1 MKSCPPKNKPP
12 KGECLMGMY
21 RRNVTAAV
29 ENKIQEDHPKTG
41 KREKDYLRSLVFLF
55 VIVAIAATVAD
66 FRREPVL
73 DGERQDFVIL
83 AEAAI
88 EQRKADFWL
97 GGETVEQLM
106 ARGTWST
113 LNDYS
118 RSTAEDAAQKLL
130 GVPATL
136 YDWNILKLEAAD
148 RIWQEWN
155 ALEAKHEAEPY
166 LADAAAALAAEQQLP
181 GLESSLWLAVTAD
194 GERYILAATDTLW
207 AVCPAEDLR

>member
-1 MKSCPPKNKPP
+1 MRLDKYLKVARLIKRRTVANDACDGDRVTVNGREAKASYQVKVGDVIGITFGNRSVRVKVLNRRPCCMKSCPPKNKPP

-41 KREKDYLRSLVFLF
+41 KREKDYLRSLIFLF
-55 VIVAIAATVAD
+55 IIVAIAATVAD

-97 GGETVEQLM
+97 GG
-106 ARGTWST
+106 
-113 LNDYS
+113 
-118 RSTAEDAAQKLL
+118 
-130 GVPATL
+130 
-136 YDWNILKLEAAD
+136 
-148 RIWQEWN
+148 
-155 ALEAKHEAEPY
+155 
-166 LADAAAALAAEQQLP
+166 
-181 GLESSLWLAVTAD
+181 
-194 GERYILAATDTLW
+194 
-207 AVCPAEDLR
+207 

>member
-1 MKSCPPKNKPP
+1 
-12 KGECLMGMY
+12 MGMY

-29 ENKIQEDHPKTG
+29 ENKIQEDYPKTG
-41 KREKDYLRSLVFLF
+41 KREKDYVRSLIFLF
-55 VIVAIAATVAD
+55 IIVAIAATVAD

-73 DGERQDFVIL
+73 DGERQDFVLL

-88 EQRKADFWL
+88 EQQKDDLWL

-106 ARGTWST
+106 ARGNWST

-118 RSTAEDAAQKLL
+118 RSTAEDAAKKML
-130 GVPATL
+130 GVSVTL

-148 RIWQEWN
+148 RIWQDWS
-155 ALEAKHEAEPY
+155 ALETKPEQEPY
-166 LADAAAALAAEQQLP
+166 LADAVAALAAEQQLP
-181 GLESSLWLAVTAD
+181 GLDSSLWLAVTAE

-207 AVCPAEDLR
+207 AICLAEDLR